1 MERLHGGLE
10 GSVEPAVGGDSPL
23 SSSVAA
29 ADVAGAVIKLCLHL
43 SLSLIS
49 WRGLQQQQGVPDSQ
63 TTPPRP
69 AICGALL
76 TPCGRGTVVQ
86 RNTHEVLS
94 EALSEGPNF

>member
-63 TTPPRP
+63 TTPPRH
-69 AICGALL
+69 LWS
-76 TPCGRGTVVQ
+76 TPDTLWPGHGSAA
-86 RNTHEVLS
+86 EYS
-94 EALSEGPNF
+94 

>member
-43 SLSLIS
+43 SLSHQLEGAS
-49 WRGLQQQQGVPDSQ
+49 AAAGCPRFTDH
-63 TTPPRP
+63 PPRP
-69 AICGALL
+69 SICGALL